1 MIPAVSDSGPFIHLA
16 ILQHADLLTRY
27 FQPLLTLPQVYDEVV
42 THGRDRA
49 GAPELATA
57 CERGTVRVVE
67 ITDPSLVEQI
77 RQVPPDIPP
86 VSEVDMRVV
95 ALAMEQQVTLLTDDN
110 GVRMLAMAHH
120 VPLIGSIGIL
130 IRARLDGV
138 IVALK
143 PLLDQLIA
151 AGFHLDPQGHVYSEA
166 LRRVGE
172 E

>member
-1 MIPAVSDSGPFIHLA
+1 
-16 ILQHADLLTRY
+16 
-27 FQPLLTLPQVYDEVV
+27 
-42 THGRDRA
+42 
-49 GAPELATA
+49 
-57 CERGTVRVVE
+57 
-67 ITDPSLVEQI
+67 
-77 RQVPPDIPP
+77 
-86 VSEVDMRVV
+86 MRVV
-95 ALAMEQQVTLLTDDN
+95 ALAIEQQVTLLTDDN